1 MAYTDEIRQ
10 AARRLY
16 LRRWSAQE
24 IKDELELGSVRVVYL
39 WAEKY
44 GWTELLSDEALE
56 DAITRRYQALAGKGK
71 KNHADLAEMD
81 RLIGHHV
88 TLKEQAVKLAEREQT
103 LKAKRREEAHDAG
116 DDAPSGRE
124 RQEGGK
130 RKKGGKKSKNW
141 VNDLGPEDFE
151 GWLAS
156 LYPHQLYVRDIKNNP
171 EMPRTRNILKSRQ
184 VGMTYYFA
192 GEALED
198 AVLNGGN
205 QIFLSATRAQSEIFR
220 LYIIKLARTFLGVEL
235 SGNPMVLSNGATLVF
250 CSTSANSAQ
259 GYTGNFYA
267 DEYFWI
273 KNFKA
278 VMDVATGMGS
288 QSHWRKTFFSTPSSK
303 AHGGYRLW
311 SGDDWKGKD
320 AKRLAM
326 EFPTA
331 AELRDGGRVCPD
343 RAWRYIIT
351 LEDAVAQGFDLIN
364 MELLR
369 EETSIEVFD
378 HLYMCEFVDEEGAVF
393 KFQHMERASIDA
405 SKWNDYSKELR
416 EPFGKREV
424 WLGYD
429 PSRTRDNATL
439 VVVAPPLFPGEK
451 FRVLEKHFWRGMNF
465 RYQADEIEKIAKKFR
480 VTYLGV
486 DVSGVGSGVYDLLQ
500 PVFKSTITPI
510 NYSVE
515 SKARLVLKMVDVVES
530 DRIEWDQEDIEIP
543 LAFMSIKRSTTGQGQ
558 MTFRASRS
566 SETGHA
572 DVFFA
577 IAHAIDNEPLDT
589 SRRRKSTWVTSKRG
603 KHESQTAFTA
613 ARCRAASSQHRHGC
627 QPQSRHLLGA
637 GASRSC
643 RLDDRLHR
651 RVLQPVGRVLH
662 AAHRPAWVSQ
672 GRPYQCAP
680 RRYLDGSA
688 QHDLRALYQQPG
700 RTPGGDHRL
709 HA

>member
-1 MAYTDEIRQ
+1 MAYTEEVRQ
-10 AARRLY
+10 TAKRLY
-16 LRRWSAQE
+16 LRHWSARE
-24 IKDELELGSVRVVYL
+24 IKEELGLGSVRVVYL

-56 DAITRRYQALAGKGK
+56 DAITRRYQALAAKPK

-81 RLIGHHV
+81 RLISHHV
-88 TLKEQAVKLAEREQT
+88 ALKAEAVKLAEREQA
-103 LKAKRREEAHDAG
+103 LKARRQATPPDETGEVG
-116 DDAPSGRE
+116 EREGR
-124 RQEGGK
+124 RQRGESK
-130 RKKGGKKSKNW
+130 PKKGGKKTKNW

-156 LYPHQLYVRDIKNNP
+156 LFPHQLYVREVKNDP
-171 EMPRTRNILKSRQ
+171 AIPRTRNILKSRQ
-184 VGMTYYFA
+184 IGMTYYFA

-198 AVLNGGN
+198 AILTGGN
-205 QIFLSATRAQSEIFR
+205 QIFLSATRAQAEIFR
-220 LYIIKLARTFLGVEL
+220 SYIINIARKFLGVEL
-235 SGNPMVLSNGATLVF
+235 SGNPIVLSNGAQLVF

-278 VMDVATGMGS
+278 VTDVATGMGS

-303 AHGGYRLW
+303 AHGGYKLW
-311 SGDDWKGKD
+311 TGDDWKGKD
-320 AKRLAM
+320 PARQAI
-326 EFPTA
+326 EFPTE

-343 RAWRYIIT
+343 RVWRYILT
-351 LEDAVAQGFDLIN
+351 LEEAVAKGFTLIDI
-364 MELLR
+364 EALR
-369 EETSIEVFD
+369 EETAIEVFD
-378 HLYMCEFVDEEGAVF
+378 HLYMCAFVDDEASVF
-393 KFQHMERASIDA
+393 KFQHMERAQTSI
-405 SKWNDYSKELR
+405 SNWSDYTPGHP

-480 VTYLGV
+480 VTYLGI

-510 NYSVE
+510 NYNVE

-543 LAFMSIKRSTTGQGQ
+543 LAFMSIKRSTTGGGQ
-558 MTFRASRS
+558 LTFRASRS

-577 IAHAIDNEPLDT
+577 IAHAVDNEPLDT
-589 SRRRKSTWVTSKRG
+589 SRRRKSTWAISKRG
-603 KHESQTAFTA
+603 KHEPQTALSPAGQA
-613 ARCRAASSQHRHGC
+613 AHPRYNRQPALGQFFHGRTHRPHG
-627 QPQSRHLLGA
+627 
-637 GASRSC
+637 
-643 RLDDRLHR
+643 LDDRLHG
-651 RVLQPVGRVLH
+651 RVLQPLGRVLP
-662 AAHRPAWVSQ
+662 AAYRPAGAGQS
-672 GRPYQCAP
+672 RPRQCAP
-680 RRYLDGSA
+680 WRHPDGAA
-688 QHDLRALYQQPG
+688 QHGIGPLYQQRRG
-700 RTPGGDHRL
+700 APGGNHRL
-709 HA
+709 RA